1 MGCRRRELADAVFG
15 GDERS
20 DGAIRARMSE
30 LTKVAAYHGEE
41 PRRQDLM
48 RAMIGAAGELRQTC
62 ELVGDPHIAPFG
74 GNWFDIHRSPPSD
87 SENPQDPAL
96 LPFTMISS
104 WAPGKWKEKIQV
116 CVICDVRMAAH
127 LPCML
132 PSRAGFL
139 PSLRGSRSAVWRMVE
154 RLLHREGRA
163 EDRHKRHH
171 IAGRQPRCA

>member
-1 MGCRRRELADAVFG
+1 
-15 GDERS
+15 
-20 DGAIRARMSE
+20 MSE